1 MVRDMPVHI
10 THDKSPEIQLVQRDN
25 REFIRCR
32 TQENLRDYLAGSGQ
46 GGLNFSAYPIAGDLE
61 RFYYDPGNEIVIQ
74 KNDGRTFELDE
85 FLCYAFQCDVEGYSH
100 TEYVDIAPGG

>member
-32 TQENLRDYLAGSGQ
+32 TPENLREFLAGSVHV
-46 GGLNFSAYPIAGDLE
+46 GLNFSAHPIAGEPE
-61 RFYYDPGNEIVIQ
+61 RFHYDPGNEIVTQ
-74 KNDGRTFELDE
+74 KNDGRSFELKE
-85 FLCYAFQCDVEGYSH
+85 FLCYAFQCDIEGYSH
-100 TEYVDIAPGG
+100 TEYVDIAPDG